1 MNVRK
6 SLSLFLA
13 MSVGLGLA
21 TGVQSEAKARSE
33 LQPERTLTP
42 AQEQAGYVFQIL
54 ASELALAQG
63 ELGVAAV
70 TYLSVAK
77 QTRDPVAAKRAT
89 ELCIEARLP
98 AHAEEAAVIWQA
110 SAPNDFEAENTL
122 DLLRL
127 VQGKTRDL
135 IGSLGVRRQAA
146 QANGKLDGFY
156 DYLASL
162 AGRAPNR
169 QEGLRLFEAVSQ
181 PDQNSPSVSYTRA
194 MLHERA
200 GDHKTMERILQQ
212 LIRDNPQH
220 AHAHNALGYHLAD
233 RNERLD
239 EALKLIQT
247 AHQLAPQDAHITD
260 SMGWIYFRLGK
271 LDLAEKYLRMAHEQ
285 QPDAEISTHLG
296 EVLWVKGL
304 KDEAEIFLKRAF
316 QVDPRNEVLL
326 STLKRLGIS
335 PLRVHP
341 GQ

>member
-1 MNVRK
+1 MYAKK
-6 SLSLFLA
+6 SLSFFLVLV
-13 MSVGLGLA
+13 VGLGLV
-21 TGVQSEAKARSE
+21 TGAQAQA
-33 LQPERTLTP
+33 ERTLTP

-70 TYLSVAK
+70 TYLSVAR
-77 QTRDPVAAKRAT
+77 QTRDPAAARRAT

-135 IGSLGVRRQAA
+135 TKSLQLRRDTARQNA
-146 QANGKLDGFY
+146 QLDSFY
-156 DYLASL
+156 DYLAGL

-181 PDQNSPSVSYTRA
+181 PDQRNPSVSYTRA

-200 GDHKTMERILQQ
+200 GDHATMERILLQ

-220 AHAHNALGYHLAD
+220 AHAHNALGYHFAD
-233 RNERLD
+233 RNERLE
-239 EALKLIQT
+239 EALALIQT
-247 AHQLAPQDAHITD
+247 AHRLAPQDAHITD
-260 SMGWIYFRLGK
+260 SMGWVYFRLGR
-271 LDLAEKYLRMAHEQ
+271 LDLAEQYLRIAHEQ

-296 EVLWVKGL
+296 EVLWVKGR
-304 KDEAEIFLKRAF
+304 KDEAEMFLKQAF
-316 QVDPRNEVLL
+316 QADPRNEVLQ

-341 GQ
+341 SP